1 MKGNAAAGSESVDN
15 KIEETKRKI
24 REMEE
29 EDGKLSAILQDIE
42 QQMSADEP
50 DGATGKQGEDDV
62 DSRSVY
68 VGQVD
73 YESTPEE
80 LQAHFQSCGTIN
92 RVTIICD
99 KFTGRPKGYA
109 YVEFE
114 SVEGAET
121 AVSLNESIFR
131 GRQLKVTVG
140 DGLICSLWLLRMNGL
155 GFFSCGRLGGIGP
168 HWVRVRIRF
177 RPHIWCGGCCVIICC
192 LPPVVFL
199 HHNSFSS

>member
-1 MKGNAAAGSESVDN
+1 
-15 KIEETKRKI
+15 
-24 REMEE
+24 MEE

-42 QQMSADEP
+42 QKMSADGP
-50 DGATGKQGEDDV
+50 DGATNKQDEDDV

-73 YESTPEE
+73 YEATPEE
-80 LQAHFQSCGTIN
+80 LQAHFQSCDSIN

-131 GRQLKVTVG
+131 GRQLKVVA
-140 DGLICSLWLLRMNGL
+140 
-155 GFFSCGRLGGIGP
+155 
-168 HWVRVRIRF
+168 
-177 RPHIWCGGCCVIICC
+177 
-192 LPPVVFL
+192 
-199 HHNSFSS
+199 

>member
-1 MKGNAAAGSESVDN
+1 MMADASPPPGNVEGNAGDADSVDN

-42 QQMSADEP
+42 QQMSADGP
-50 DGATGKQGEDDV
+50 DGATSKQMEDDV

-109 YVEFE
+109 YIEFE

-131 GRQLKVTVG
+131 GRQLKVTAKRQN
-140 DGLICSLWLLRMNGL
+140 IP
-155 GFFSCGRLGGIGP
+155 GFVRGRGRGRGRGG
-168 HWVRVRIRF
+168 F
-177 RPHIWCGGCCVIICC
+177 RGGRGFRGRRGRGRGGYRGGYRGHS
-192 LPPVVFL
+192 PY
-199 HHNSFSS
+199 

>member
-1 MKGNAAAGSESVDN
+1 MTYINPSKLKGNAGDADSVDN

-42 QQMSADEP
+42 QQMSADGP
-50 DGATGKQGEDDV
+50 DGATSKQMEDDV

-109 YVEFE
+109 YIEFE

-131 GRQLKVTVG
+131 GRQLKVVV
-140 DGLICSLWLLRMNGL
+140 DDEELDCYLWLSRMRMIGIILMCVIGFGL
-155 GFFSCGRLGGIGP
+155 GLGLG
-168 HWVRVRIRF
+168 
-177 RPHIWCGGCCVIICC
+177 
-192 LPPVVFL
+192 LED
-199 HHNSFSS
+199 